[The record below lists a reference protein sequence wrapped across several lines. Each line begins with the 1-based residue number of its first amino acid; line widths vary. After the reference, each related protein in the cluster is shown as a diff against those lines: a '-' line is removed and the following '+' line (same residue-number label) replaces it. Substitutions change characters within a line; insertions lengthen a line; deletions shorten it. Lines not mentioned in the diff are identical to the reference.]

1 MKVKKEKEKEVLV
14 FKTDTPLD
22 TDLSYVSEG
31 LESVD
36 GIVNWNFDLEDRDRI
51 FRAVVINVEPERIIS
66 KLQGV
71 GIWAE
76 ELI

>member
-1 MKVKKEKEKEVLV
+1 MQSKNKKEVLV

-22 TDLSYVSEG
+22 TDLSYVSGG
-31 LESVD
+31 LD
-36 GIVNWNFDLEDRDRI
+36 GVKGILDWNFDLEDRDRI
-51 FRAVVINVEPERIIS
+51 FRAVVINVEPEMIIS
-66 KLQGV
+66 RLKGI